1 MDVIVLAGGFGT
13 RLRPWT
19 DGRAKPLLPLLDKTL
34 LERVVE
40 VVPADMVDR
49 VVVAAGY
56 GIGEMESFFADA
68 SLPYEVVLSVEE
80 DALGTGGA
88 IALARPHLTGE
99 GPVLVLN
106 GDLVSSVDVAAL
118 AAHHRTTGATAT
130 LSLWEVEDPSRFGV
144 CELDD
149 AGFIR
154 RFQEKPERGTEF
166 SNLINAGC
174 YLIERDA
181 LADLASVPHSIERE
195 VFPGIAEAGEMSGL
209 VFTGY
214 FVDAGTSASFI
225 EAAQV
230 CIANGRY
237 SSGQVNGDSWLGD
250 GSHCDG
256 FLSGS
261 SIGAGSNVGAGA
273 SLTDCVVLAGANIGA
288 GASLTRCLVG
298 EGAGVTPGAEFS
310 DTIVGHHAHAE

>member
-1 MDVIVLAGGFGT
+1 MDIIVLAGGFGT

-49 VVVAAGY
+49 IVVAAGY
-56 GIGEMESFFADA
+56 GIGEMETFFADA
-68 SLPYEVVLSVEE
+68 SLPYEVVLSVEKE
-80 DALGTGGA
+80 ALGTGGA
-88 IALARPHLTGE
+88 VSLARPYLTGE

-106 GDLVSSVDVAAL
+106 GDLISSVDVAAL
-118 AAHHRTTGATAT
+118 ATHHESSGAMVT
-130 LSLWEVEDPSRFGV
+130 LSLWEIEDPSRFGV

-174 YLIERDA
+174 YLIERDV
-181 LADLASVPHSIERE
+181 LAGLASEPHSIERE
-195 VFPGIAEAGEMSGL
+195 VFPRIAETGKMSGMA
-209 VFTGY
+209 FTGY

-237 SSGQVNGDSWLGD
+237 NSGQVNGDSWLGD
-250 GSHCDG
+250 NSHCG
-256 FLSGS
+256 GSLSGS
-261 SIGAGSNVGAGA
+261 SIGAGSNVGADA

-298 EGAGVTPGAEFS
+298 EGAVVAAGAELS
-310 DTIVGHHAHAE
+310 DTIVGHHAHVE

>member
-1 MDVIVLAGGFGT
+1 
-13 RLRPWT
+13 
-19 DGRAKPLLPLLDKTL
+19 
-34 LERVVE
+34 
-40 VVPADMVDR
+40 MVDR
-49 VVVAAGY
+49 IVVAAGY
-56 GIGEMESFFADA
+56 GIGEMETFFADA
-68 SLPYEVVLSVEE
+68 SLPYEVVLSVEKE
-80 DALGTGGA
+80 ALGTGGA
-88 IALARPHLTGE
+88 VSLARPYLTGE

-106 GDLVSSVDVAAL
+106 GDLISSVDVAAL
-118 AAHHRTTGATAT
+118 ATHHESSGAMVT
-130 LSLWEVEDPSRFGV
+130 LSLWEIEDPSRFGV

-174 YLIERDA
+174 YLIERDV
-181 LADLASVPHSIERE
+181 LAGLASEPHSIERE
-195 VFPGIAEAGEMSGL
+195 VFPRIAETGKMSGMA
-209 VFTGY
+209 FTGY

-237 SSGQVNGDSWLGD
+237 NSGQVNGDSWRGD
-250 GSHCDG
+250 GSHCNG
-256 FLSGS
+256 YLSGS
-261 SIGAGSNVGAGA
+261 SIGAGSNVGADA

-298 EGAGVTPGAEFS
+298 EGAVVAAGAELS
-310 DTIVGHHAHAE
+310 DTIVGHHAHVE

>member
-1 MDVIVLAGGFGT
+1 
-13 RLRPWT
+13 
-19 DGRAKPLLPLLDKTL
+19 
-34 LERVVE
+34 
-40 VVPADMVDR
+40 
-49 VVVAAGY
+49 
-56 GIGEMESFFADA
+56 
-68 SLPYEVVLSVEE
+68 VVLSVEKE
-80 DALGTGGA
+80 ALGTGGA
-88 IALARPHLTGE
+88 ISLARPYLTGE

-106 GDLVSSVDVAAL
+106 GDLISSVDVAAL
-118 AAHHRTTGATAT
+118 ATHHESSGAMVT
-130 LSLWEVEDPSRFGV
+130 LSLWEIEDPSRFGV

-174 YLIERDA
+174 YLIERDV
-181 LADLASVPHSIERE
+181 LAGLASEPHSIERE
-195 VFPGIAEAGEMSGL
+195 VFPRIAEAGKMSGL

-230 CIANGRY
+230 CISNGRY
-237 SSGQVNGDSWLGD
+237 NSGQVNGDSWLGD
-250 GSHCDG
+250 NSHCG
-256 FLSGS
+256 GSLSGS
-261 SIGAGSNVGAGA
+261 SIGAGSNVGADA

-298 EGAGVTPGAEFS
+298 EGAVVAAGAELS
-310 DTIVGHHAHAE
+310 DTIVGHHAHVE